1 MSGPIDDTA
10 QSIAN
15 LASLQIE
22 VREGRPAEVGGMGI
36 MRVLPTKRR
45 RLIGPW
51 CFVDLMSP
59 EDVANPDPMEVGP
72 HPHIGL
78 STVTWLFAG
87 EALHT
92 DSLGSEQVIRPGE
105 LNLMTAGHGIAH
117 AELEVRPGSRE
128 AEAGYVRGA
137 QMWLAQPESTRHGES
152 AFAHLKDLP
161 VVDLE
166 GGEAQVLA
174 GRFAGSTSPVVSDWP
189 VVGAE
194 LRVEAGSVGAHLNPE
209 FEHGVV
215 PIDRRIR
222 IDDVIVEPGSIAIV
236 PIGFES
242 LSVETDAGPGRV
254 MLLGGEPFPDQVQ
267 MWWNFVARTREELT
281 QAWRDWQAHNDDRF
295 APVQSGLQRIDAPKP
310 FWVREE

>member
-1 MSGPIDDTA
+1 MSGPIDNSA
-10 QSIAN
+10 ESIAN

-22 VREGRPAEVGGMGI
+22 VREGRSAEVGGMGI

-59 EDVANPDPMEVGP
+59 DDVANPDPMEVGP

-105 LNLMTAGHGIAH
+105 LNLMSAGHGIAH
-117 AELEVRPGSRE
+117 AELEVRPGSPE
-128 AEAGYVRGA
+128 AEAGYVKGA
-137 QMWLAQPESTRHGES
+137 QMWLAQPEATRHGGS
-152 AFAHLKDLP
+152 SFAHHKDLP
-161 VVDLE
+161 VADLD

-174 GRFAGSTSPVVSDWP
+174 GTFAGSTSPVVSDWP

-194 LRVEAGSVGAHLNPE
+194 LRLRTGPVETRIDPG

-215 PIDRRIR
+215 PIDCRIR
-222 IDDVIVEPGSIAIV
+222 IDGVIAEPGSIAII
-236 PIGFES
+236 PAGFDR
-242 LSVETDAGPGRV
+242 LSVETDTGPGRV
-254 MLLGGEPFPDQVQ
+254 MLLGGEPFPEQVQ

-295 APVQSGLQRIDAPKP
+295 IPVQSSLQRIAAPKP
-310 FWVREE
+310 FWVKE